1 MINSNEILLS
11 RFVSSLSSTWNSN
24 NDDETG
30 SNNNMAAGSAAED
43 TINVHT
49 ISYPSFSMPDDNID
63 HHHHQQQQQQQQS
76 SSSISSSSSSGRED
90 VQSKISNLMSRKVIY
105 EAGAE
110 SSEVHQEQQLQ
121 PGRMMLENISDSF
134 NQLVDARIRAYA
146 QILTNHVQVLRSS
159 NSNNDNNHDNSNSNN
174 NTNTNQNINNNERGA
189 LIAEYKLRTLLEFAS
204 TSNDDD
210 DALFDSIT
218 TKFKVIY
225 TSDDDDNDND
235 DDDSIST
242 AKTTATATATST
254 EKEEKLHDDGS
265 SSENYNSKD
274 KATTTTLPIE
284 MTVEISSQRLLQQ
297 QEEYQEGLFE
307 GKLIFKTTG
316 KIHGKFFFFLLAA
329 ICSPYHT
336 LFSTSIF
343 SFHGICHAWCV
354 LCIIACVVSFYYRVS
369 IRRL

>member
-63 HHHHQQQQQQQQS
+63 HHHQQQQQQQQQQQS

-225 TSDDDDNDND
+225 TSDDDDND

-297 QEEYQEGLFE
+297 QEEYQEGIFE

-316 KIHGKFFFFLLAA
+316 KIHGKLFFFLLAA
-329 ICSPYHT
+329 ESAVRITHFSVYFHSIYHV
-336 LFSTSIF
+336 S
-343 SFHGICHAWCV
+343 CMV
-354 LCIIACVVSFYYRVS
+354 RVVYYRVSFYYRVS
-369 IRRL
+369 LPRL

>member
-30 SNNNMAAGSAAED
+30 SNNNMTAGSAAED

-242 AKTTATATATST
+242 AKTTATATATATST

-284 MTVEISSQRLLQQ
+284 MTVEISSQRLSQQ
-297 QEEYQEGLFE
+297 QQEYQEGIFE

-316 KIHGKFFFFLLAA
+316 KIHGKLFFFLLAA
-329 ICSPYHT
+329 ESAVRITHYIFIPYIYHV
-336 LFSTSIF
+336 S
-343 SFHGICHAWCV
+343 CMV
-354 LCIIACVVSFYYRVS
+354 RVVYYRVCLYYRVS
-369 IRRL
+369 LPRL

>member
-63 HHHHQQQQQQQQS
+63 HHHHQQQQQQQQQQS

-225 TSDDDDNDND
+225 TSDDDDND

-254 EKEEKLHDDGS
+254 EKEKKLHDDGS

-274 KATTTTLPIE
+274 KATTNTLPIE

-297 QEEYQEGLFE
+297 QEEYQEGIFE

-316 KIHGKFFFFLLAA
+316 KIHGKLFFFLLAA
-329 ICSPYHT
+329 ESAVRITHFSVYFHSIYHV
-336 LFSTSIF
+336 S
-343 SFHGICHAWCV
+343 CMV
-354 LCIIACVVSFYYRVS
+354 RVVYYRVSLYYRVS